1 MNRLSRIL
9 SNLTVLAILLA
20 ALGMTAA
27 AQEIPGFRAPADQPV
42 ETSTEIRLLPELTLY
57 APADLTEFRAYTQF
71 QWADVSALKYKLTF
85 KEVATGV
92 KHTLTVQN
100 GACNGANCYIV
111 PHQSGFL
118 GEVKDGMVL
127 TWQVTAIM
135 EDVKIKS
142 AVRTVTVD
150 EVITPL
156 LTSPSTG
163 STINYHSALTW
174 TNANAVNDYFRV
186 VMIDAQTG
194 EKALN
199 QFFDSSACAAE
210 CTITPHYLTN
220 KLISG
225 RTYKWY
231 VLAVGYAGEKAKSEV
246 RMVTVDS

>member
-1 MNRLSRIL
+1 MNRLPRIL
-9 SNLTVLAILLA
+9 SSLTFVAILLA
-20 ALGMTAA
+20 ALGITAA
-27 AQEIPGFRAPADQPV
+27 AQDIPGFRVPADQAI
-42 ETSTEIRLLPELTLY
+42 EISTGIRVLPELELY
-57 APADLTEFRAYTQF
+57 APADLTEFRTYTSF
-71 QWADVSALKYKLTF
+71 QWADLTALKYKLTF
-85 KEVATGV
+85 KEVATGI
-92 KHTLTVQN
+92 KHTLTVKN
-100 GACNGANCYIV
+100 NACNGANCYIV

-135 EDVKIKS
+135 VDGKVKS
-142 AVRTVTVD
+142 AVRTVTVN
-150 EVITPL
+150 EVITPV
-156 LTSPSTG
+156 LTNPSSG
-163 STINYHSALTW
+163 STINYHSALSW

-210 CTITPHYLTN
+210 CSITPHYLTN

-231 VLAVGYAGEKAKSEV
+231 VLAVGYAREKAKSEV
-246 RMVTVDS
+246 RIVTVDS